1 MSAAEGE
8 IKVSCVLLT
17 LNEEGAIAKV
27 VGDIKRV
34 LPEAEIVVVDSS
46 ADNTAAI
53 AQSLGCKVI
62 SQIPPR
68 GYGWAM
74 DAGFKNARGQYVVT
88 MDCDDTYPAEALL
101 ELVARMDAGA
111 DLVSCSR
118 LGKRPPA
125 MKLSHYLANRL
136 FAAAATL
143 ICGAKTTDVHTG
155 MRAYRKTMLDSLPL
169 APEGMALPVE
179 LQIAPQRLG
188 FNCQEFFIEYK
199 SRIGDSKIVPIEGTI
214 WTFRR
219 IWRWRRFFNQYPAH
233 FSLVSTAL
241 LFPLALMLSVAPAI
255 SQTKI
260 PAANSKSP
268 ARLRNSGVDKS
279 PSAKTADAPPARMV
293 TCRRFLQNS
302 KIIGEQEIK
311 ITPRACRVDLKR
323 GGWIQLTLG
332 PDFKRTV
339 LINESSKTFCR
350 NPKDTWWSRA
360 IGLSTEVKNKSG
372 RKINPKKVR
381 VLDMDTKW
389 VSVQAEAPAP
399 ATECY
404 YYDDPAIPAEFCKK
418 MAIQSAA
425 PDMGGLLIRV
435 KTCNQEGPAALNL
448 DTLKADKVTVP
459 ASQFEIP
466 KGFKEVFSPQE
477 IMLGTGADGLKDF
490 LP

>member
-1 MSAAEGE
+1 MSASGAGNN
-8 IKVSCVLLT
+8 VSCILLT

-27 VGDIKRV
+27 VSDIRRI

-46 ADNTAAI
+46 TDNTAEI
-53 AQSLGCKVI
+53 AQALGCNVI
-62 SQIPPR
+62 RQTPPR

-101 ELVARMDAGA
+101 ELVERMDAGA

-118 LGKRPPA
+118 LEKRPPA
-125 MKLSHYLANRL
+125 MKLSHYLANRI
-136 FAAAATL
+136 FAAAANL

-155 MRAYRKTMLDSLPL
+155 MRAYRKTMLDSLPFD
-169 APEGMALPVE
+169 PEGMALPVE
-179 LQIAPQRLG
+179 LQIGPQRMG

-199 SRIGDSKIVPIEGTI
+199 SRIGDSKIVPLEGTI

-219 IWRWRRFFNQYPAH
+219 IWRWRRFFNQHPAH
-233 FSLVSTAL
+233 FILAIMFL
-241 LFPLALMLSVAPAI
+241 LFPIAFYRSIEPAL
-255 SQTKI
+255 SQTKT
-260 PAANSKSP
+260 PLPQSKQAASEKKTSTTAAKSP
-268 ARLRNSGVDKS
+268 APV
-279 PSAKTADAPPARMV
+279 RMV

-302 KIIGEQEIK
+302 RIIGEQEIK
-311 ITPRACRVDLKR
+311 ITPQACRVDLKR

-332 PDFKRTV
+332 PDFKKTV
-339 LINESSKTFCR
+339 LINESSRTFCR

-360 IGLSTEVKNKSG
+360 IGFSTDAKNKSA
-372 RKINPKKVR
+372 RKINSKKVR
-381 VLDMDTKW
+381 VLDLDTKW
-389 VSVQAEAPAP
+389 VSVQGVPPEPP
-399 ATECY
+399 TECY
-404 YYDDPAIPAEFCKK
+404 YYNDPAIPAAFCTK

-425 PDMGGLLIRV
+425 PDMGGLLMRV
-435 KTCNQEGPAALNL
+435 KTSNQEGPGALRL
-448 DTLKADKVTVP
+448 DTLKADKITVQS
-459 ASQFEIP
+459 SQFEIP

>member
-1 MSAAEGE
+1 MPASEGGN
-8 IKVSCVLLT
+8 KVSCILLT

-27 VGDIKRV
+27 VGDIRRV

-46 ADNTAAI
+46 TDNTAMI

-62 SQIPPR
+62 RQIPPR

-74 DAGFKNARGQYVVT
+74 DAGFKSARGQYVVT

-101 ELVARMDAGA
+101 ELVERMDAGA

-125 MKLSHYLANRL
+125 MKLSHYLANRF

-199 SRIGDSKIVPIEGTI
+199 SRIGDSKIVPIAGTI

-219 IWRWRRFFNQYPAH
+219 IWRWRRFFNRHPAH
-233 FSLVSTAL
+233 FTLVSTAL
-241 LFPLALMLSVAPAI
+241 LIPLALLLSVEPVI
-255 SQTKI
+255 SQTK
-260 PAANSKSP
+260 PSKS
-268 ARLRNSGVDKS
+268 VTKS
-279 PSAKTADAPPARMV
+279 PSALTAKAPLAKMV

-311 ITPRACRVDLKR
+311 ITPQACRVDLKR

-372 RKINPKKVR
+372 RKINAKKVR

-389 VSVQAEAPAP
+389 VSVQGEPPAP
-399 ATECY
+399 PTECY
-404 YYDDPAIPAEFCKK
+404 YYNDPAIPAEFCKK

-425 PDMGGLLIRV
+425 PNMGGLLIRV
-435 KTCNQEGPAALNL
+435 KTSNQEGPAALKL